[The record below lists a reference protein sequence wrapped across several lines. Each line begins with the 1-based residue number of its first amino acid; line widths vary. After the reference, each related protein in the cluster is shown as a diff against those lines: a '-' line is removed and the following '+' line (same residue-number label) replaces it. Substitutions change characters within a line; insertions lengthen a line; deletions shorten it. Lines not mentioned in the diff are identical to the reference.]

1 MAAGI
6 IFFHPIMKPLASLTK
21 AMPLSSYLF
30 TVSGS
35 PTTQAV
41 VYRDPYLKVPFKG
54 NPQADEA
61 GNFQVI
67 YLDPTVQYRV
77 QLADL
82 NGAVQYTL
90 DPYLPP
96 CPTLGTGPLQI
107 NTITGEV
114 VITPPASTPISPT
127 SGSLQVGRNGTFAI
141 SCPGQVMFPGFPL
154 LQFSNALVTG
164 VQTANIA
171 GVANKP
177 GSATA
182 TPTIWLPIL
191 GDGGIPYYIPL
202 WS

>member
-6 IFFHPIMKPLASLTK
+6 SFFHPIMKPVTSLTI

-35 PTTQAV
+35 PTVQAV

-61 GNFQVI
+61 GNFPVV

-77 QLADL
+77 QLVDL
-82 NGAVQYTL
+82 NGTVQYTL

-96 CPTLGTGPLQI
+96 CSTLGVGPLQI

-114 VITPPASTPISPT
+114 SITPPASTPNTPLSA
-127 SGSLQVGRNGTFAI
+127 SLQVGRNSTFAI
-141 SCPGQVMFPGFPL
+141 FCPGQATLVNAPL
-154 LQFSNALVTG
+154 WQFSNALITG
-164 VQTANIA
+164 TQTANTA
-171 GVANKP
+171 SVTNKP
-177 GSATA
+177 GSATT
-182 TPTIWLPIL
+182 TPTLWWPIL